1 MDSKFKVAIADDNE
15 RILKVLE
22 NILEDDKDIEVI
34 GSAKNGEEIY
44 DIIKKDSPDLVLLD
58 IIMPKM
64 DGLSVIGKNK

>member
-44 DIIKKDSPDLVLLD
+44 DIIKRILR
-58 IIMPKM
+58 IWYY
-64 DGLSVIGKNK
+64 

>member
-64 DGLSVIGKNK
+64 DGLSVMEK